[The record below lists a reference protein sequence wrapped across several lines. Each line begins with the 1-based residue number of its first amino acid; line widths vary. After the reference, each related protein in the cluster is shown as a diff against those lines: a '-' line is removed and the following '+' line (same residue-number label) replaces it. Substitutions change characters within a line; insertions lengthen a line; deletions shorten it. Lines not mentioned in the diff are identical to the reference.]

1 MTDSEINDIRL
12 DKEFKGKTF
21 SEFKKSDA
29 KKELLNCLINSKIEP
44 ACYWSAEL
52 ICAGHFKDIWETI
65 IYFYSKHIHLG
76 NPKLAIY
83 LELRLQNF
91 KDILSN
97 GYISQEIRM
106 RNSDKIRKLFCE
118 MICIFCET
126 NRKHSFDEIKI
137 KKTDFDMT
145 QITDRLKAPNVSF
158 AEPIFKS
165 EDPKELFIALNEF
178 AYNLSGEVK
187 NTLQSCYW
195 IEWIMEFDSICKA
208 KKEKCVCERRSKIP
222 VDSKFQKEIIWII
235 WDAFLTFSENNSN
248 PLIKK
253 IMKSLLSLFTLRY
266 NSGCARKRK
275 YLMYFA
281 VSLLTEHINLNEDI
295 LKIETKEK
303 ISTIISKI
311 DLIYKQ
317 IKKNEKAPNTEYL
330 FTNVTKSNLEKTIE
344 KLDKMNTFGEN
355 YIPRV

>member
-1 MTDSEINDIRL
+1 MADSEINDIREAK
-12 DKEFKGKTF
+12 DFKGKTF
-21 SEFKKSDA
+21 SDFKKSDA
-29 KKELLNCLINSKIEP
+29 KKELLNSLINSKIEP

-52 ICAGHFKDIWETI
+52 ICAGHFKDIWEVI
-65 IYFYSKHIHLG
+65 IFFYSKHIHLG

-91 KDILSN
+91 KETISS
-97 GYISQEIRM
+97 GYGSQEIRM

-118 MICIFCET
+118 VICILCET

-145 QITDRLKAPNVSF
+145 QMTDRLKAPNVSF
-158 AEPIFKS
+158 AKSIFKP

-178 AYNLSGEVK
+178 AYNLSSEGK
-187 NTLQSCYW
+187 NTLQACYW
-195 IEWIMEFDSICKA
+195 IEWIMEFEIICKA
-208 KKEKCVCERRSKIP
+208 KKEKCLCDRRSRIP

-253 IMKSLLSLFTLRY
+253 IMNSLLGLFSLRY
-266 NSGCARKRK
+266 STGCSRKRK

-281 VSLLTEHINLNEDI
+281 VSLLTEHVNLNEEMV
-295 LKIETKEK
+295 KSETKDK
-303 ISTIISKI
+303 ISNIMSKI

-317 IKKNEKAPNTEYL
+317 IKKNEKAPNTDYL
-330 FTNVTKSNLEKTIE
+330 FTNVAKSNLEKTIE
-344 KLDKMNTFGEN
+344 KLEKMNTFGDS